1 MIILITN
8 YSQIPYFHFNPIN
21 LLILRLNLCFGFNIT
36 LIITTIFN
44 LILIKNE
51 QHLMLLLSSYLQY
64 LPFINLAI
72 CFIYDQT
79 SHDIF
84 RSIAEHQKQHLLTS
98 AWFHSILQLIKEFQF
113 QPSVTIDE
121 FNLQAHE
128 LILFIVIIFLSNH
141 LELNFKIINPITL
154 NTALLPF
161 LAAFSTIHCHF
172 ITTVSLI

>member
-1 MIILITN
+1 
-8 YSQIPYFHFNPIN
+8 
-21 LLILRLNLCFGFNIT
+21 
-36 LIITTIFN
+36 
-44 LILIKNE
+44 
-51 QHLMLLLSSYLQY
+51 LQY
-64 LPFINLAI
+64 LPFLFLVV

-79 SHDIF
+79 NRDIF
-84 RSIAEHQKQHLLTS
+84 HSKAEHRKQHLLTS

-154 NTALLPF
+154 NTTLLPF
-161 LAAFSTIHCHF
+161 LATFSAIHCHF
-172 ITTVSLI
+172 IIAISLIWLHLV